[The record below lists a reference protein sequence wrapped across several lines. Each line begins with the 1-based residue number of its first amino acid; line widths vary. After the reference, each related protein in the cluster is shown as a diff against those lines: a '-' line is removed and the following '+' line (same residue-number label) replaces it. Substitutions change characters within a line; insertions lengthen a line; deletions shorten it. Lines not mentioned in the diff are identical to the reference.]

1 MTYDE
6 RIIDA
11 YHSALEATLKQAKT
25 VNDDNNGLSLYDVN
39 YLEGMVD
46 GIARMLLHYN
56 GTHYLAKEK
65 KYGDRTKENK
75 IIEQIRGCLMP
86 KNVEDEKTNILL
98 HEVDHKIN
106 TLINGLAVNNQII
119 ARLESQN
126 KRDDSSKAEEQK
138 ERIEKAK
145 CNSFARK
152 ATVKTLYNIRRI
164 IVDLWGIEEW

>member
-25 VNDDNNGLSLYDVN
+25 VNDENEGLSLYDVN

-65 KYGDRTKENK
+65 KYGDRAKEDE
-75 IIEQIRGCLMP
+75 IIEQIRGYLMP

-106 TLINGLAVNNQII
+106 TIIDRLAINNQII
-119 ARLESQN
+119 ARLESHN
-126 KRDDSSKAEEQK
+126 KYDDSSKVEERK
-138 ERIEKAK
+138 EHIEKVK
-145 CNSFARK
+145 CNSFAGK
-152 ATVKTLYNIRRI
+152 ATIKTLYGIRRI
-164 IVDLWGIEEW
+164 IVDL